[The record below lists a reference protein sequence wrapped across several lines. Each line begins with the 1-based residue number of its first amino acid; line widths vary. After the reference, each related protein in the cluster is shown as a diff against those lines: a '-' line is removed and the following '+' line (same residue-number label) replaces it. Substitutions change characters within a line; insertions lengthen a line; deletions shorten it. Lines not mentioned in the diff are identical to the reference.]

1 MNTEVTGGVSVTVS
15 RETDIFSPIHAF
27 TPKKKKNKIK

>member
-15 RETDIFSPIHAF
+15 RETDIFFSDSRLYA
-27 TPKKKKNKIK
+27 KKK